1 MREFAAYYIAW
12 RLLSSISIYPSAPDL
27 RRRSECAKN
36 EVSLPGLF
44 LQAFG
49 GKEMP
54 RKNLKVSP
62 KCPSALRTIALVL
75 IILVAAL
82 AVWQPLFAA
91 PAATYDD
98 AIKQISA
105 QLADSIAASGK
116 KSVAVTDFADLDGN
130 VTELGRF
137 VAGEIADSLAAQ
149 AKGFIVIDRT
159 HSQGTPQAASA
170 SAVDTLV
177 IGSVTTFSDHV
188 RLTAKVLDAANSAI
202 LATASVD
209 IPRTKDVDELLGRS
223 PSARSSA
230 SSASA
235 ASGSPAAAQTAPG
248 PIPAAS
254 GSAPPAKQPRGSGK
268 PSQKPSAP
276 AIPTDSGT
284 GSVATDAYRIVA
296 TSLTRSAGNVTVN
309 LEFDSVSDSTV
320 QLAMVRAET
329 YLTDETGVRWTLNQI
344 DTAGIFNVRAMAGG
358 GFWRGVPLAKGG
370 KIQTVLTFTPQ
381 GPAAGSRF
389 TLTISE
395 FRPKWNRTV
404 AIEGLK

>member
-1 MREFAAYYIAW
+1 
-12 RLLSSISIYPSAPDL
+12 
-27 RRRSECAKN
+27 
-36 EVSLPGLF
+36 
-44 LQAFG
+44 
-49 GKEMP
+49 MP
-54 RKNLKVSP
+54 RKNPKVSP
-62 KCPSALRTIALVL
+62 KCPSALGTIALVL
-75 IILVAAL
+75 IFFVAAL
-82 AVWQPLFAA
+82 AAWQPLLAA
-91 PAATYDD
+91 PATAYDD

-105 QLADSIAASGK
+105 QLADAITASGK
-116 KSVAVTDFADLDGN
+116 KTVAVADFADLDGN

-149 AKGFIVIDRT
+149 AKGFLVIDRT
-159 HSQGTPQAASA
+159 HSQGAPQATSA
-170 SAVDTLV
+170 SAVDALIT
-177 IGSVTTFSDHV
+177 GSLTTFSDHV
-188 RLTAKVLDAANSAI
+188 RLTAKVLDTTNSAI
-202 LATASVD
+202 LGTGSVD
-209 IPRTKDVDELLGRS
+209 IPRTKDVDELIGRS
-223 PSARSSA
+223 QSARSSA

-235 ASGSPAAAQTAPG
+235 PSRSSATSSAAQTAPG
-248 PIPAAS
+248 PIPAAT
-254 GSAPPAKQPRGSGK
+254 GSAPPAKPPRGSDK
-268 PSQKPSAP
+268 PAQKPSAP
-276 AIPTDSGT
+276 ASPSASGT
-284 GSVATDAYRIVA
+284 GSVATDAYRVVA
-296 TSLTRSAGNVTVN
+296 TSLTRSAGTVTVN

-358 GFWRGVPLAKGG
+358 GFWRGVPLAKGA

>member
-1 MREFAAYYIAW
+1 
-12 RLLSSISIYPSAPDL
+12 
-27 RRRSECAKN
+27 
-36 EVSLPGLF
+36 V
-44 LQAFG
+44 
-49 GKEMP
+49 
-54 RKNLKVSP
+54 
-62 KCPSALRTIALVL
+62 LVL
-75 IILVAAL
+75 IVLVAAL
-82 AVWQPLFAA
+82 AVWQPLIAA
-91 PAATYDD
+91 PATSYDD
-98 AIKQISA
+98 AVKQISA
-105 QLADSIAASGK
+105 QLADAIAASGK
-116 KSVAVTDFADLDGN
+116 KTVAVTDFADLDGN

-149 AKGFIVIDRT
+149 AKGFVVIDRT
-159 HSQGTPQAASA
+159 HSQGAPQAGSA
-170 SAVDTLV
+170 SAVDALV
-177 IGSVTTFSDHV
+177 TGNLTAFSDHV
-188 RLTAKVLDAANSAI
+188 RLTAKVLDATNSAI
-202 LATASVD
+202 LGTASVD

-230 SSASA
+230 SNTTA
-235 ASGSPAAAQTAPG
+235 APGSPAPSSAAQNTPG
-248 PIPAAS
+248 PIPAAT
-254 GSAPPAKQPRGSGK
+254 GSAPPSKPPRGGGGK

-276 AIPTDSGT
+276 ASPSVSGI
-284 GSVATDAYRIVA
+284 GSVATDAYRVIA
-296 TSLTRSAGNVTVN
+296 TSLTRSAATVTLN

-329 YLTDETGVRWTLNQI
+329 YLTDETGVRWTLSQI
-344 DTAGIFNVRAMAGG
+344 DSVGIFNVRAMAGG